1 MATMLDVANRAGVS
15 LSTVS
20 YAISGVRPVSE
31 KTRRRI
37 QAAMDELGFRPNA
50 MARGLASRRSLTI
63 ALTFPAVE
71 NGFDGTAME
80 FVASA
85 AATARQ
91 RGYHLVLWPFLEE
104 EADEIADLALQ
115 GFCDGV
121 IVMEVRLEDRRVEAL
136 RAAGVSYAMIGRTAH
151 PEVGTYLDIDF
162 DACAE
167 EAVAYLAGLG
177 HERIALLNHSERA
190 LTAGYGP
197 AVRIASAFRAAMLA
211 RGLEPVEVCSEENPV
226 AGRRALADLLD
237 SQPDLTALVAMNE
250 DATYG
255 AMAELAS
262 REIVVPRDFSVLAIV
277 SSPGVS
283 QRSNPTLTTMNA
295 PGRELGRLAVE
306 SLLGRFERDGEPIAS
321 TLLECSPPEGD
332 TTGPARRGQTSSR
345 RISATDGASQPARL
359 AT

>member
-1 MATMLDVANRAGVS
+1 MQDVAHRAGVS

-20 YAISGVRPVSE
+20 YAISGVRPVAE
-31 KTRRRI
+31 KTRARI
-37 QAAMDELGFRPNA
+37 QQAMDELDFRPNA
-50 MARGLASRRSLTI
+50 MARGLASRRSQTI

-104 EADEIADLALQ
+104 EADEMADMALQ

-136 RAAGVSYAMIGRTAH
+136 RAAGAAFAMIGRTAH

-162 DACAE
+162 DRCAD
-167 EAVAYLAGLG
+167 EAVDYLAALG

-190 LTAGYGP
+190 LAAGYGP
-197 AVRIASAFRAAMLA
+197 AVRIAAAFRAAM
-211 RGLEPVEVCSEENPV
+211 RGHGLQPVAVCSDENPV
-226 AGRRALADLLD
+226 AGRQAVARLLD
-237 SQPDLTALVAMNE
+237 ENPSLTALVAMNE

-255 AMAELAS
+255 AMAELGS
-262 REIVVPRDFSVLAIV
+262 RGLVVPRDFSVLSIV

-306 SLLGRFERDGEPIAS
+306 SLLGRLERDAEPVPSA
-321 TLLECSPPEGD
+321 LLPCSPPAGS
-332 TTGPARRGQTSSR
+332 TTGPAPRGPA
-345 RISATDGASQPARL
+345 ATGGAAPARTSL
-359 AT
+359 AL

>member
-31 KTRRRI
+31 KTRVRI
-37 QAAMDELGFRPNA
+37 QKAMDDLGFRPNA
-50 MARGLASRRSLTI
+50 MARGLASRKSLTV

-85 AATARQ
+85 AATARR

-136 RAAGVSYAMIGRTAH
+136 ASAGLAFAMIGRTAH
-151 PEVGTYLDIDF
+151 PEAGTYLDIDF

-167 EAVAYLAGLG
+167 DAVAYLEGLG
-177 HERIALLNHSERA
+177 HTRIALLNHSEA
-190 LTAGYGP
+190 AVAAGYGP
-197 AVRIASAFRAAMLA
+197 AVRIASAFRAAMRS
-211 RGLEPVEVCSEENPV
+211 RGLEPVDVCSDENPV
-226 AGRRALADLLD
+226 AGRRAVAGLLD
-237 SQPDLTALVAMNE
+237 AHPDLTALVAMNE
-250 DATYG
+250 DAMYG
-255 AMAELAS
+255 ATAELTA
-262 REIVVPRDFSVLAIV
+262 RGLVVPRDFSVLSIV

-283 QRSNPTLTTMNA
+283 ARFSPTLTTMNA

-306 SLLGRFERDGEPIAS
+306 ALLGRFEQDAPQVAS
-321 TLLECSPPEGD
+321 TLLPCSPPVGS
-332 TTGPARRGQTSSR
+332 TTAPAPGQLVTSR
-345 RISATDGASQPARL
+345 AGASERPTR